1 MAYDKSLYKEF
12 EMAPIPD
19 DVPELG
25 VRAGTMAVVVDETIP
40 GRFVIMEIVDAEGEV
55 ADVID
60 VELEPEP
67 RVIGRWRINE

>member
-1 MAYDKSLYKEF
+1 MAYDASLYKEF

-25 VRAGTMAVVVDETIP
+25 VEAGTMAVVVDETIP
-40 GRFVIMEIVDAEGEV
+40 GRFVIMELVDAEGETV
-55 ADVID
+55 DVID